1 MNSPEGMWNRCN
13 GACIH
18 DANDV
23 GWVGMVETVE
33 ELVPTNFK
41 DEETSPKDMQIQQDV
56 AVLDTINVS
65 WA

>member
-1 MNSPEGMWNRCN
+1 MNSPEAMRNRCN

-18 DANDV
+18 DANNV
-23 GWVGMVETVE
+23 GWAGMVETVE
-33 ELVPTNFK
+33 VLVPTNFK
-41 DEETSPKDMQIQQDV
+41 DKKTSPKDMQSQQDV